1 MDSNY
6 KELLNHIEWK
16 KKRKAILK
24 LHSFECQN
32 CGNSEIINNCLNGEI
47 ISIKRKRTL
56 LELLNRSDPR
66 FNYEYEI
73 EFKDTNNK
81 SIVNQ
86 IFANYNYANE
96 ELSCFIGSTLFYS
109 FEQKLSFLNS
119 RSNFHFITCIP
130 DQNKNK
136 WFYVKQLE
144 VHHTYYEKGLKP
156 WEYPDDS
163 LKTLCWIC
171 HKKEHQ

>member
-73 EFKDTNNK
+73 EFKDK
-81 SIVNQ
+81 QKPLNQ
-86 IFANYNYANE
+86 
-96 ELSCFIGSTLFYS
+96 
-109 FEQKLSFLNS
+109 
-119 RSNFHFITCIP
+119 
-130 DQNKNK
+130 KN
-136 WFYVKQLE
+136 
-144 VHHTYYEKGLKP
+144 
-156 WEYPDDS
+156 
-163 LKTLCWIC
+163 
-171 HKKEHQ
+171 